1 MDAIRPGG
9 RVMLFAST
17 QHGEAPFDPAAVCM
31 DEKTLMGSYSSSV
44 TINDEVARLVF
55 EGLSRRQL
63 RPDAADL
70 APVPAGGCGCGD
82 RPGVAPAGRVDED
95 RDQAV
100 TADAAQRHIDG
111 RCEPWNDSG
120 GRKVPRE
127 ETMKTICTMWVAV
140 SVLIMAGAWPSAQG
154 QDSQPNPSAGTTT
167 KQFVAP
173 ARLIKRTDPIYPLEA
188 RQRVVQGAV
197 VMKATIAAN
206 GTVKNIKVASGDP
219 ILRNAA
225 RDAVTQWRYE
235 PARVEGVAFAVDTT
249 ITLNF
254 SMGVTLKQSLFDL
267 TQTQTG
273 ADGVEV
279 SAPAPLLAPP
289 AGVMRVSGRVM
300 AGQLEKKVDP
310 VYPAD
315 AIALDARG
323 DVVLLATITKT
334 GEVGDVQAVSGP
346 YRFRDAAISAVKQW
360 LYRPYEV
367 DGAAVEVQ
375 ATITVN
381 FAPPQAGAAR

>member
-1 MDAIRPGG
+1 
-9 RVMLFAST
+9 
-17 QHGEAPFDPAAVCM
+17 
-31 DEKTLMGSYSSSV
+31 
-44 TINDEVARLVF
+44 
-55 EGLSRRQL
+55 
-63 RPDAADL
+63 
-70 APVPAGGCGCGD
+70 
-82 RPGVAPAGRVDED
+82 
-95 RDQAV
+95 
-100 TADAAQRHIDG
+100 
-111 RCEPWNDSG
+111 
-120 GRKVPRE
+120 
-127 ETMKTICTMWVAV
+127 MKTICSMWVAV
-140 SVLIMAGAWPSAQG
+140 CVAGMAGALPTALG
-154 QDSQPNPSAGTTT
+154 QDSSAVTPR

-173 ARLIKRTDPIYPLEA
+173 ARLIKRIDPIYPLEA

-197 VMKATIAAN
+197 VMKATIAVD
-206 GTVKNIKVASGDP
+206 GTVKNFKITNGDP

-225 RDAVTQWRYE
+225 KDAVTQWRYE
-235 PARVEGVAFAVDTT
+235 PARVEGVASAVDTT

-254 SMGVTLKQSLFDL
+254 SMGDTLKQSLFEL

-279 SAPAPLLAPP
+279 AAPLPLPAPP
-289 AGVMRVSGRVM
+289 AGVTRVSGRVM

-315 AIALDARG
+315 GIAVDARG

-346 YRFRDAAISAVKQW
+346 YRFRDAAIEAVRQW
-360 LYRPYEV
+360 RYRPYLV

-381 FAPPQAGAAR
+381 FAPPTANGAAR

>member
-1 MDAIRPGG
+1 
-9 RVMLFAST
+9 
-17 QHGEAPFDPAAVCM
+17 
-31 DEKTLMGSYSSSV
+31 
-44 TINDEVARLVF
+44 
-55 EGLSRRQL
+55 
-63 RPDAADL
+63 
-70 APVPAGGCGCGD
+70 
-82 RPGVAPAGRVDED
+82 
-95 RDQAV
+95 
-100 TADAAQRHIDG
+100 
-111 RCEPWNDSG
+111 
-120 GRKVPRE
+120 
-127 ETMKTICTMWVAV
+127 MKTICTMWVAV

-206 GTVKNIKVASGDP
+206 GTVKNIKIASGDP